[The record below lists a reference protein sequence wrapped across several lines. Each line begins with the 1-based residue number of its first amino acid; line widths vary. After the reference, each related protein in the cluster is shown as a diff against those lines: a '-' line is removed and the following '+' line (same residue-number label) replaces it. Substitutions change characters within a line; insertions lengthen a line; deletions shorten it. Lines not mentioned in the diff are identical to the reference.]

1 MLKCSLSRKYIK
13 DMNID
18 LFFSSKNFPGLVCDE
33 DFDYVPSGI
42 IFDMRLS
49 SLTLEFAPKG
59 KDFAEAF
66 EMNVAVSDDF
76 APVLAETEMILL
88 GIMDKQELSKAW
100 VLPIGVLEDDGDF
113 AYAIDTIRMNPARDG
128 LREMIFFLK
137 DAEKGQPV
145 HREHISQGGAIKPVT
160 EKQDLKEITLTK
172 TAERGLRQEARNAPT
187 SPANRVAPPVPQP
200 KK

>member
-1 MLKCSLSRKYIK
+1 
-13 DMNID
+13 MNID
-18 LFFSSKNFPGLVCDE
+18 LFFSSKNFPGLIADE
-33 DFDYVPSGI
+33 GFDFVPSGI
-42 IFDMRLS
+42 IFDLRLN
-49 SLTLEFAPKG
+49 SLTLEFAPKDG
-59 KDFAEAF
+59 DFADPF

-76 APVLAETEMILL
+76 VSLLTETEIILF
-88 GIMDKQELSKAW
+88 GIMEKQNLSKAW
-100 VLPIGVLEDDGDF
+100 VLPLGVLEDEGDL
-113 AYAIDTIRMNPARDG
+113 AYTIDTIRMNPARDG

-160 EKQDLKEITLTK
+160 EKQDLKEIALTK

-187 SPANRVAPPVPQP
+187 SPANRVAPPTPLP